1 MSIKKILITG
11 SKGFI
16 GSRIVKEFSDRGGYD
31 IVEYD
36 IVDGL
41 DICNAVQLDRVFAK
55 ENFDAVIHLAALA
68 GVVGGEKDRISYINV
83 NILGTENIVECCR
96 KYGVKL
102 LFFSSSSVLGGNKD
116 IEYGLRESD
125 PYNPIGIY
133 GLSKMWGEYFVKNSD
148 IKYTIVRPFS
158 VYGEGGRHDMVI
170 YKWLDQIKRRGKIT
184 VYGKNTIRGYTYVG
198 DVSKAIFDLISNNIF
213 NNDIIHIGGNEKITI
228 ENLLTLLRKT
238 VDKCGVLFDS
248 FDDVTYKPLSHYDV
262 PVSFA
267 DTSRAERIIGFKPE
281 HLFEKRVEKII
292 LEYFKK

>member
-1 MSIKKILITG
+1 MSKKILITG

-16 GSRIVKEFSDRGGYD
+16 GSRIVKEFLDSGDLD

-55 ENFDAVIHLAALA
+55 ENFDVVIHLAALA
-68 GVVGGEKDRISYINV
+68 GVVGGEENHISYINV
-83 NILGTENIVECCR
+83 NILGTKNVVECCR

-116 IEYGLRESD
+116 EEYGLREND
-125 PYNPIGIY
+125 LYNPIGVY
-133 GLSKMWGEYFVKNSD
+133 GFSKMLGEYFVKNGD

-170 YKWLDQIKRRGKIT
+170 YKWLDQIKRREKIT
-184 VYGKNTIRGYTYVG
+184 VYGTNTVRGYTYVG
-198 DVSKAIFDLISNNIF
+198 DVSKAIFDLVSNNIF
-213 NNDIIHIGGNEKITI
+213 NNGIIHIGGNEKVSI
-228 ENLLTLLRKT
+228 ENLLTLFRRT
-238 VDKCGVLFDS
+238 TDKCDILFDR
-248 FDDVTYKPLSHYDV
+248 FDDVIYKPLSHYDV

-267 DTSRAERIIGFKPE
+267 DTAKAERIIGFKPE